1 MFPMGHCKALF
12 EEICKK
18 TDYAKAR
25 IFEQGGHQ
33 AMNGNIDE
41 FVRICDSFLRVDYV
55 GLNDA
60 WG

>member
-41 FVRICDSFLRVDYV
+41 FVRICDSFFES
-55 GLNDA
+55 
-60 WG
+60 

>member
-1 MFPMGHCKALF
+1 MFHMGHCKALF

-33 AMNGNIDE
+33 AMTGLI
-41 FVRICDSFLRVDYV
+41 FRLRR
-55 GLNDA
+55 GSLI
-60 WG
+60 WL